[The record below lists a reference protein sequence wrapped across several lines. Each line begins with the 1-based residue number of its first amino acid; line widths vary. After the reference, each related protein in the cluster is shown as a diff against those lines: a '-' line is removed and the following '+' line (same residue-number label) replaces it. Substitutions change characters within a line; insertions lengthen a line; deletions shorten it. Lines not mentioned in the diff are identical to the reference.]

1 MNDKKPKF
9 ILEASLAKIVRI
21 GFCKFNQNLMMTLA
35 SDESFSIFNYMKR
48 DLYNNPSFIQKY
60 KTYKIPNWIESTCE
74 NKILV
79 ADKSEYLSIYTV

>member
-48 DLYNNPSFIQKY
+48 DLYNNPSLI
-60 KTYKIPNWIESTCE
+60 
-74 NKILV
+74 
-79 ADKSEYLSIYTV
+79 